1 MSVSGVVGG
10 LSTCRSFQAGGDR
23 EVQRARLRLRER
35 MCWSARASAT
45 DPNGVLRRINGALGG
60 MARPPLWR

>member
-1 MSVSGVVGG
+1 MSASGVVGG

-23 EVQRARLRLRER
+23 EAERARLRLRER
-35 MCWSARASAT
+35 TWSSARASAT
-45 DPNGVLRRINGALGG
+45 GPNGVVRRINGALGG

>member
-10 LSTCRSFQAGGDR
+10 FSTCRSFQAGRDR
-23 EVQRARLRLRER
+23 EAQRARLRLRER
-35 MCWSARASAT
+35 MWWSARASAT
-45 DPNGVLRRINGALGG
+45 DPKSVLRRINGALGA